1 MSLWSDRSFL
11 RDVQYR
17 TDANLA
23 ARQSIYAYQQPP
35 VNLPGRVL
43 DVVLPALAALPAL
56 PAGGRAG
63 VVADIGC
70 GNGVYLAELARR
82 GQVRRLIGVDMSPGM
97 LRAARQRTRDL
108 GPPVPAL
115 LAADATALP
124 LRDESADLT
133 LAMHMLYH
141 VPEPSL
147 AVLELRRVTRPGGRL
162 VVGLNGTD
170 HHREL
175 RAVIRAALADLG
187 HGDMPMVSDRFGLD
201 QGEVLVRGLFA
212 SVTRYEFR
220 GRLLIPG
227 PEPVAAYVRSMSLA
241 AQLGDRET
249 LVRAVTRGLPSDP
262 FVDTTH
268 SGCLV
273 CA

>member
-1 MSLWSDRSFL
+1 MSVWSDRSFL

-35 VNLPGRVL
+35 VDLPGQVL
-43 DVVLPALAALPAL
+43 DVALPAL
-56 PAGGRAG
+56 EAGGRAG

-70 GNGVYLAELARR
+70 GNGLYLAELARR
-82 GQVRRLIGVDMSPGM
+82 GAAGRLIGVDMSPGM
-97 LRAARQRTRDL
+97 LRAARQRTSGAGRL
-108 GPPVPAL
+108 VPAL

-124 LRDESADLT
+124 LRDASADLT

-147 AVLELRRVTRPGGRL
+147 AVFELRRVTRLGGRV

-175 RAVIRAALADLG
+175 RALIAAALADLG
-187 HGDMPMVSDRFGLD
+187 RQDVPMVSDRVNLD
-201 QGEVLVRGLFA
+201 RGEILLRGLFA

-220 GRLLIPG
+220 GRLVVPG
-227 PEPVAAYVRSMSLA
+227 PEPIAAYVRSMSLSTR
-241 AQLGDRET
+241 LGDPEV
-249 LVRAVTRGLPSDP
+249 LVRAVTSRLPSGPDAT